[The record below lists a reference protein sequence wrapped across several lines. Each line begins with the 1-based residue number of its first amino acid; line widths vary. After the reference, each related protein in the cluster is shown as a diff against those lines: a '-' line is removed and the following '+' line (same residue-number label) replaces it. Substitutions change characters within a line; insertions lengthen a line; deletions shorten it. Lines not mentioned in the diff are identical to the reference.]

1 MQRTLSSLENLS
13 AETKPFP
20 ENFRNFEFLS
30 VDYFSSPEVQNLDD
44 YFQKHPCQPSVDIP
58 NLPFKPNILFY
69 REDGVNRRWL
79 SYCFEKDSLF
89 CCVCLAYCDKCYSH
103 FVNGGMKDWR
113 HTMQRVGEHEKSKV
127 HSESVESH
135 MMKVKH
141 KNIFSIMWANDSSLR
156 RKNARERKEVLEKI
170 ISVIQLIGKRA
181 LAFRAHRFESAYTI
195 NLENEETDHGNF
207 LEILSLLAKYDPVL
221 KLHLSRV
228 ISSSKK
234 RKENS
239 ISRGRGGLITLL
251 SKSTVN
257 HIICAIKKLIQ
268 KEIIS
273 EIQKAGF
280 FSIQVDT
287 TQDNTKRSVLNCF
300 TICYR
305 QDL

>member
-1 MQRTLSSLENLS
+1 
-13 AETKPFP
+13 
-20 ENFRNFEFLS
+20 
-30 VDYFSSPEVQNLDD
+30 
-44 YFQKHPCQPSVDIP
+44 
-58 NLPFKPNILFY
+58 
-69 REDGVNRRWL
+69 
-79 SYCFEKDSLF
+79 
-89 CCVCLAYCDKCYSH
+89 
-103 FVNGGMKDWR
+103 MKDWR